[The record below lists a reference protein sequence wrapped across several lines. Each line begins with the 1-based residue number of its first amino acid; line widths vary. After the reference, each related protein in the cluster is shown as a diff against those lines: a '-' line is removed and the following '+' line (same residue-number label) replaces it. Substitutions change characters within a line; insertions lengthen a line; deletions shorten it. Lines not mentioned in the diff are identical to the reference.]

1 MHTIFISPLR
11 RALTTAYL
19 LFREHP
25 DFERINFVVEPLMR
39 ERMHTTCDI
48 PANLEELLKEF
59 KEKIP
64 QLDVSAFDRYDD
76 RKLWYLDDL

>member
-1 MHTIFISPLR
+1 
-11 RALTTAYL
+11 
-19 LFREHP
+19 
-25 DFERINFVVEPLMR
+25 MR